1 MHDWQRY
8 QRELVAREIST
19 LTRYYDRVIQWK
31 TLPHDDGL
39 LLELT
44 DARQKR
50 ALSTNEPMVDLR
62 GERSE
67 RTAVLLNGVLNHDT
81 DIEGLL
87 NDLHGRLS
95 RTSRVIAIM
104 YNPYYRWLYQ
114 AANRFGVRAGETPN
128 TFLTREAL
136 ANLARLS
143 NFDIVRVRPVV
154 HFPFPAFGVGDP
166 VNRTAPL
173 VPGSSAVGAVWVV
186 VLRPIIEETQ
196 RPSLSIVI
204 PARNERGNIEAA
216 VTRLRSL
223 KETGTELEIIFVE
236 GHSSD
241 ETWPEIERVKAKY
254 SAEFNIKAFRQDG
267 RGKADAVR
275 KGFAHASSELLTILD
290 ADLTMPPELLHRFY
304 DAYCR
309 GLGDFINGSRLTYPM
324 EGDAMRFLNRLGNT
338 FFAKALGRTLDT
350 PLSDSLCGT
359 KLVTAHDYARIQRWR
374 NDFGDFDPFG
384 DFELL
389 FPAAILGLGII
400 DIPIRYRARAYGAT
414 NINRFRHGAQLLKM
428 TGVGLSRI
436 KVGQC

>member
-8 QRELVAREIST
+8 QRWLVAREIST

-39 LLELT
+39 LLELL
-44 DARQKR
+44 DSKQKR
-50 ALSTNEPMVDLR
+50 SLGTTEPMIDLR
-62 GERSE
+62 SERNE
-67 RTAVLLNGVLNHDT
+67 RTAVLLNGVFNHDT
-81 DIEGLL
+81 DIERLL
-87 NDLHGRLS
+87 KALHGHLS
-95 RTSRVIAIM
+95 RTSRVIAVV

-114 AANRFGVRAGETPN
+114 AANQIGLRGGETPN

-136 ANLARLS
+136 ANLARLTD
-143 NFDIVRVRPVV
+143 FDIVRVRPVV
-154 HFPFPAFGVGDP
+154 HFPFQALGAGNPL
-166 VNRTAPL
+166 NRAAPL

-186 VLRPIIEETQ
+186 VLRPIIQEAR
-196 RPSLSIVI
+196 RPSLSVVI
-204 PARNERGNIEAA
+204 PARNERGNIEPA

-223 KETGTELEIIFVE
+223 RETELEIIFVE

-254 SAEFNIKAFRQDG
+254 SAEFNIKALRQEG
-267 RGKADAVR
+267 RGKVDAVR
-275 KGFAHASSELLTILD
+275 KGFGHASSELFTILD

-359 KLVTAHDYARIQRWR
+359 KLLAAHDYARIERWR
-374 NDFGDFDPFG
+374 EDFGDFDPFG

-414 NINRFRHGAQLLKM
+414 NIHRFRHGAQLLKM